1 MSERRLLLRGGS
13 LFTGDEN
20 LGTLATGDV
29 LIVDGVIREV
39 GPEIIDPDADVVP
52 VHGSIVMPGLVDTHR
67 HLWQTALRH
76 IASDWTMSDYVA
88 GMIQGIGP
96 GFTPEDVR
104 IAGLA
109 GSLEALDAGTT
120 TVMDWSHIVH
130 SPAHAD
136 AAIGALDAAGIR
148 AVYGYG
154 LAALPAA
161 DWFESDLRRLAGSDA
176 FGAPGSLLTLALAS
190 WGPEFADVPT
200 TVRDIELAR
209 ELGLRTSLHIGVGL
223 MGAARAVTELDARGL
238 LGDDL
243 EFIHATTATDA
254 ELVRI
259 AQTGGSVS
267 VSPRVEMQM
276 GHGYP
281 ATGRMLDAG
290 LRPSLSVD
298 VVSGIPGT
306 LFGEMRA
313 AMEAERA
320 RQNAAALSRHEW
332 PGPLRLTADD
342 MVRMATIDGARAL
355 GLADVTGSLTPGKQ
369 ADVIVLRADVTGA
382 PTADTIASQIV
393 AADAHAVEHVL
404 VAGSFRKRDGRLVD
418 HDLVPLRH
426 ELDASRLRLLQA
438 AGALV

>member
-1 MSERRLLLRGGS
+1 MSERRLLLRGAS
-13 LFTGDEN
+13 LFTSDDS
-20 LGTLATGDV
+20 LGELSSGDV

-39 GPEIIDPDADVVP
+39 GREIIAPDAEVLP
-52 VHGSIVMPGLVDTHR
+52 LEGAIVLPGLVDTHR
-67 HLWQTALRH
+67 HMWQTALRH
-76 IASDWTMSDYVA
+76 VAADWTMSDYVA

-104 IAGLA
+104 IAGLV

-130 SPAHAD
+130 TPAHAE
-136 AAIGALDAAGIR
+136 AAIDALHAAGVR

-161 DWFESDLRRLAGSDA
+161 DWFESDLRRLAGSEHFRRPD
-176 FGAPGSLLTLALAS
+176 GLLSLALAS

-209 ELGLRTSLHIGVGL
+209 ELGLRTSLHIGVGM

-254 ELVRI
+254 ELARI

-281 ATGRMLDAG
+281 ATGRMRDAG

-298 VVSGIPGT
+298 IVSGIPGT

-332 PGPLRLTADD
+332 PGALRLTAHD

-355 GLADVTGSLTPGKQ
+355 GLAEVTGSLTPGKQ
-369 ADVIVLRADVTGA
+369 ADIIVLRADTTIA
-382 PTADTIASQIV
+382 PSADTLASQIV

-404 VAGSFRKRDGRLVD
+404 VAGEFRKRGGRIVG
-418 HDLVPLRH
+418 HDLASLRRD
-426 ELDASRLRLLQA
+426 LDASRLRLLQA